1 MFRIGYRC
9 LLCVCVYV
17 IIDDSL
23 LAERCPLGVLIGCQ
37 MRQWHDRT
45 KELAKI
51 GQREICTVTN
61 SKEKVLSFFL
71 FLLLL
76 AGAFQVLISSSS
88 DDLANRCEQWS
99 LVRYKNFWFERAEE
113 KLEAFI
119 FISCLCVISG
129 KEKTTTKIRLA
140 AVCKVPVVFRRWNT
154 FGAKVYHVCI
164 NLMSSFLFVVSSCI
178 FLFLFISI
186 SVIVAAVAAPAG
198 YRLCFLVFCS
208 KAVGAAHLFY
218 MYLNFIRTRE

>member
-9 LLCVCVYV
+9 LPCLCARNHWWYC
-17 IIDDSL
+17 L

-37 MRQWHDRT
+37 MRQWHDKT

-61 SKEKVLSFFL
+61 SKEKVLSFLFL
-71 FLLLL
+71 FPFFFL

-119 FISCLCVISG
+119 FISRLCVISG

-164 NLMSSFLFVVSSCI
+164 NLMSSFLFVVSSC
-178 FLFLFISI
+178 LFFSSSFYIHFCDC
-186 SVIVAAVAAPAG
+186 G
-198 YRLCFLVFCS
+198 CCCCCCRLAFVF
-208 KAVGAAHLFY
+208 F
-218 MYLNFIRTRE
+218 